1 MITCWRVQSIDKVFC
16 FTDADTDIIF
26 ENETYLTGGYFTP
39 GAIYSS
45 SELGQDNF
53 TIYGTIDGEVIT
65 QDALLAGEFADA
77 YLEVFLIK
85 NNEKIILKTGWVGGV
100 KYANNQFSLAI
111 ASLGAK
117 TNKIIG
123 NCYSPNCR
131 AEFADQYCKI
141 NKEHYS
147 FEGEV
152 SSLAENSNIVID
164 VKRNEPDH
172 YFSGGVLELYN
183 GKKYNVLGFYEGKI
197 ILDSVFDLKLELG
210 DKYRITAG
218 CNKTL
223 EHCIN
228 KFSNVINFRGEPFIP
243 NRHKLLARN

>member
-1 MITCWRVQSIDKVFC
+1 MITCWRVQARDKVFC
-16 FTDADTDIIF
+16 FTDADSDTIF

-45 SELGQDNF
+45 RELGQDNF
-53 TIYGTIDGEVIT
+53 AISGIIDGEIIT
-65 QDALLAGEFADA
+65 EEALLSGEFADA

-85 NNEKIILKTGWVGGV
+85 NNEKIILKTGWVGEV
-100 KYANNQFSLAI
+100 KYSNTNFSLAI
-111 ASLGAK
+111 ASLGSK
-117 TNKIIG
+117 TSKIIG
-123 NCYSPNCR
+123 NCYSPGCR
-131 AEFADQYCKI
+131 AMFADQYCKI
-141 NKEHYS
+141 NKELYS

-152 SSLAENSNIVID
+152 SSLAEEGNIVID

-172 YFSGGVLELYN
+172 YFSGGVFELYN
-183 GKKYNVLGFYEGKI
+183 GKKYNILSFYEGKI
-197 ILDSVFDLKLELG
+197 ILDSVFNLKLAPG

-243 NRHKLLARN
+243 NRHKLLACN